1 MLGMRG
7 EKVVDKEEVLRVF
20 EVAILIDGWV
30 KVEEDRQVDTLLW
43 IKHLVL
49 KAKALNLVEVDR
61 CIVWCY
67 LVYRDS
73 HDRLV

>member
-7 EKVVDKEEVLRVF
+7 EKVVDKEEVLCVF

-30 KVEEDRQVDTLLW
+30 KVEKDRQVDTLLR

-61 CIVWCY
+61 RIVWRY
-67 LVYRDS
+67 LVN
-73 HDRLV
+73 